1 MRKFTAAVFAVAFT
15 ASAALAQSQQAP
27 TLRIVTEDGNR
38 LPAELMY
45 GNTKVKPLRLRP
57 GTNIPITIDDSDFF
71 VQQHY
76 VDFLSRFPDQ
86 SGFAFWQNEINQCGS
101 NAQCIEVRR
110 INVSAAFFQSIEY
123 QRSSGLVYL
132 TYKAAFG
139 DLSGKP
145 VPVRRENLM
154 PETRAILNGVIV
166 NDPNDPNWEAKL
178 SANMDAYEQAFVQR
192 GDFQS
197 AYPSSMTAAQFV
209 DTLFSHGGVT
219 PTAGERGA
227 AIAAFGTGNTAARA
241 AALRSVAESQTLHNA
256 EVNKMFVLSQ
266 YFGYLKRDPDALP
279 DSNFDGYNH
288 WLGKLNEF
296 NGNYI
301 AAEMVKAFI
310 SSTEYRTRF

>member
-1 MRKFTAAVFAVAFT
+1 MRKFTAAVIVVAFA

-86 SGFAFWQNEINQCGS
+86 SGFVFWQNDIEQCGS
-101 NAQCIEVRR
+101 NAQCREVHRV
-110 INVSAAFFQSIEY
+110 NVSAAFFLSIEL
-123 QRSSGLVYL
+123 QRTGYLVL
-132 TYKAAFG
+132 KTHRVAFG
-139 DLSGKP
+139 NLPDKP
-145 VPVRRENLM
+145 VPIRRETFM
-154 PETRAILNGVIV
+154 PEMRSISNGVIV
-166 NDPNDPNWEAKL
+166 NGEPDWEAKL
-178 SANMDAYEQAFVQR
+178 NANMDAYLQAFVQR
-192 GDFQS
+192 SDFTAQF
-197 AYPSSMTAAQFV
+197 PGTMTAAQFV
-209 DTLFSHGGVT
+209 DKLYANARVS
-219 PTAGERGA
+219 PTAAERSA
-227 AIAAFGTGNTAARA
+227 AITAFGSGNAAGRA
-241 AALRSVAESQTLHNA
+241 AALRSVTAEGSTLHQALFN
-256 EVNKMFVLSQ
+256 EGFVLMQ

-279 DSNFDGYNH
+279 DRNFDGYNH